1 MALLAAS
8 SSYATQL
15 PVSYAGP
22 AEALR
27 VDFRRPFTSCLE
39 VKQLGFTF
47 SGTSITAAT
56 VTVFNPSLPGCGTAS
71 ASVTVTFYLSDGTTR
86 QASISIT
93 NIPVGTLASG
103 SASLS
108 PSIPFSSLVKVDVL
122 VQ

>member
-1 MALLAAS
+1 
-8 SSYATQL
+8 
-15 PVSYAGP
+15 VSYVGP

-27 VDFRRPFTSCLE
+27 VDFRRPINSCLE
-39 VKQLGFTF
+39 VKQLSFTF

-56 VTVFNPSLPGCGTAS
+56 VTVYNTTCLIANAF
-71 ASVTVTFYLSDGTTR
+71 VTVTFYLSDGTTR

-93 NIPVGTLASG
+93 NILVGTLASG